1 MNNVDPNCAF
11 LWDTVRQF
19 PKLPGRSWH
28 IGVIGQGIDSEGTLR
43 ERERDTH
50 ILITSKALA
59 TE

>member
-1 MNNVDPNCAF
+1 MNNVDPNRAF

-43 ERERDTH
+43 ERERETH
-50 ILITSKALA
+50 TY
-59 TE
+59 